1 MLGFII
7 FAANAPTVIQQNTD
21 YAFTM
26 VIVAA
31 VFLVLSGNLFIVD
44 AIKWQVVLIILEYFK
59 HSVRV
64 LNCFY
69 CDKYNETH
77 DSKCF
82 SCTCICATSAH
93 HH

>member
-44 AIKWQVVLIILEYFK
+44 AIK
-59 HSVRV
+59 
-64 LNCFY
+64 
-69 CDKYNETH
+69 
-77 DSKCF
+77 
-82 SCTCICATSAH
+82 
-93 HH
+93 